1 LHFITDFYKNVRNA
15 SRKMSKEI
23 VDVSVKI
30 REVLMDL
37 SDDLHKI
44 NETYSE
50 HVTGIGNLVQVID
63 KALASIPNVS
73 TFKSG
78 QNFNVKSAAQ
88 TNIIVE
94 DSDEEEDVD
103 PLK

>member
-1 LHFITDFYKNVRNA
+1 
-15 SRKMSKEI
+15 
-23 VDVSVKI
+23 
-30 REVLMDL
+30 
-37 SDDLHKI
+37 
-44 NETYSE
+44 
-50 HVTGIGNLVQVID
+50 LVQVID